1 MTVAIVVAYDGKG
14 FHGCAASPG
23 VRTVESVLTAALEK
37 VLRHEIV
44 LQIAGRTDRG
54 VHASQQVMSFQTSAP
69 RFDPWR
75 LRGAL
80 NKLCRPDIA
89 VSSVEV
95 AADGF
100 DARFSAVSR
109 TYRYRVLA
117 AEVPDPLRIDRVW
130 YVERDID
137 IDAMNAAAS
146 HVIGL
151 HDFRAFCRRRPDATG
166 DEPLLRRVQTCSWSR
181 SGDEHVLDVTANA
194 YCHQLVRSLVGAMVA
209 VGLAK
214 FDPAHMLVL
223 LESTDRTIM
232 PAPPQGLTLVGVSY

>member
-1 MTVAIVVAYDGKG
+1 MAIVVAYDGKG

-23 VRTVESVLTAALEK
+23 VRTVESVLTAALER
-37 VLRHEIV
+37 VLRHKIE

-54 VHASQQVMSFQTSAP
+54 VHASHQVMSFQTSAP
-69 RFDPWR
+69 TFDPRR

-95 AADGF
+95 TADGF

-130 YVERDID
+130 YVERDVD
-137 IDAMNAAAS
+137 IAAMNVAAD
-146 HVIGL
+146 HVVGL
-151 HDFRAFCRRRPDATG
+151 HDFRAFCRRQPDATG
-166 DEPLLRRVQTCSWSR
+166 DEPLLRRVFSCLWFR
-181 SGDEHVLDVTANA
+181 SDDEHVMEVTANA

-209 VGLAK
+209 SGLGK
-214 FDPAHMLVL
+214 FEPSHMLVL

-232 PAPPQGLTLVGVSY
+232 PAPPQGLTLIGVSY